1 MQVLRLY
8 NDITVVIA
16 ARIHLFPFRTEKL
29 SSLAPMVLHCV
40 VGEQVAATFQRR
52 TPLSRFSFFIAISPS
67 SSPSVLYPIQSNFFV
82 LLFLCFL
89 FLLLFSLFMISSFF
103 YCFFFLLRYSSPF
116 IVFPLFL
123 YLFSF
128 FYPLSYY
135 SSQQITPGPF
145 RDLQSFIFYILFYYT
160 SYQITTGSFNNLH
173 EVLLFYPSFSNTYS
187 IYIFVSF
194 RFFFGTYNPQY
205 TVSYFL
211 STPLP
216 LILLILFS
224 P

>member
-1 MQVLRLY
+1 MLNTFMQVLRLY

-116 IVFPLFL
+116 IFFPLF
-123 YLFSF
+123 FI
-128 FYPLSYY
+128 PLSYY
-135 SSQQITPGPF
+135 SLYQITPGSF
-145 RDLQSFIFYILFYYT
+145 GGLQVCFVKLIQFFLQGKNSLICLVVRRKF
-160 SYQITTGSFNNLH
+160 TTFASEL
-173 EVLLFYPSFSNTYS
+173 YS
-187 IYIFVSF
+187 I
-194 RFFFGTYNPQY
+194 
-205 TVSYFL
+205 
-211 STPLP
+211 
-216 LILLILFS
+216 
-224 P
+224 